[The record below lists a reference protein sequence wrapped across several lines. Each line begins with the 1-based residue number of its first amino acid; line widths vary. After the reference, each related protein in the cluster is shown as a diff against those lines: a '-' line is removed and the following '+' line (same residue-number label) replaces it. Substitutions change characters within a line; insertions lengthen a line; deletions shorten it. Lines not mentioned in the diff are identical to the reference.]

1 MKIIPIRIEIEIKIY
16 IKTEGGR
23 KVSVET
29 EIGLLSNL
37 AGKSALISIGSINLK
52 VLFEVWK
59 M

>member
-1 MKIIPIRIEIEIKIY
+1 MKIIIY
-16 IKTEGGR
+16 IKREGGR

-37 AGKSALISIGSINLK
+37 AGKSALIPIGAINLK
-52 VLFEVWK
+52 VLFEVYK